1 MNQFAHMQF
10 LTLCNE
16 QARGHYPRP
25 TQTKK
30 RTQASPGIVRSRWVW
45 VKETQNTARYGLSA
59 QLHSPSRK
67 PFWRPM
73 SQLLATF
80 HCCNQFPWPKA
91 IKSLFLLTVPEG
103 QTSIMAEKA
112 RQWEQEAERS
122 HLRKQ
127 SSNWKWGQATNTK
140 SPPPESKPPPPKGST
155 TSTINSANVGVTPRV
170 EVHKHGRHSSV
181 ESLEL
186 ISMYLYFMCC
196 WENLNFSFILC
207 MDVLPVCI
215 YVHYMHTWSSWT
227 GVTDGYEPP

>member
-1 MNQFAHMQF
+1 MHIWSWLPRHKMF
-10 LTLCNE
+10 LSFVVLNNE
-16 QARGHYPRP
+16 DHYLFRLFSLWISLPTCHSWYYAMDRLRDTTQGQ

-30 RTQASPGIVRSRWVW
+30 RTQASPGIARSRWVW

-67 PFWRPM
+67 PCWRPM

-103 QTSIMAEKA
+103 QTSIMVGKA
-112 RQWEQEAERS
+112 RQWEQEEERS

-155 TSTINSANVGVTPRV
+155 TSTNNSANVGVTPRV
-170 EVHKHGRHSSV
+170 EVHKHGRH
-181 ESLEL
+181 
-186 ISMYLYFMCC
+186 
-196 WENLNFSFILC
+196 LN
-207 MDVLPVCI
+207 
-215 YVHYMHTWSSWT
+215 H
-227 GVTDGYEPP
+227 